1 MERLNDDSHD
11 IVSRMSHS
19 LERNMKRFL
28 ILFLVCCTT
37 NLFGETNS
45 GSVAQQ
51 LFSIPEMELRLSNS
65 ESNHSAQI
73 SRLAWPS
80 EQRPAVISSEHH
92 VATNAL
98 AQGLFEA
105 TSLGGFTCASMQIYD
120 RLDRAR
126 FLTKPE
132 LPSENR
138 VDQLVNSIFVP
149 EVIKFRKV
157 SVSCSVITAIKRK
170 NPLALIN
177 PIFLD
182 VRW

>member
-1 MERLNDDSHD
+1 
-11 IVSRMSHS
+11 
-19 LERNMKRFL
+19 MKRFL
-28 ILFLVCCTT
+28 FLFLVCCTT
-37 NLFGETNS
+37 NVLGETNS
-45 GSVAQQ
+45 ASVAQQ

-65 ESNHSAQI
+65 ESNLSAAQI
-73 SRLAWPS
+73 SRLPWPS
-80 EQRPAVISSEHH
+80 EQREAPISSEDQG
-92 VATNAL
+92 ATNAL

-105 TSLGGFTCASMQIYD
+105 TSLGGGLSRVSMQIYD
-120 RLDRAR
+120 RLDKAG
-126 FLTKPE
+126 FMTKPE

-149 EVIKFRKV
+149 EVIKFRKM

-177 PIFLD
+177 PIFLN